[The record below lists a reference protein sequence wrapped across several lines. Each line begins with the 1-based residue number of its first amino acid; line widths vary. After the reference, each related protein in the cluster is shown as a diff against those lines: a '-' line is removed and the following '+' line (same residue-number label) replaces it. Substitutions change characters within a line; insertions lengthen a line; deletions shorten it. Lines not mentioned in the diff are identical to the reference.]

1 MILFTG
7 GLHQEK
13 HLPLL
18 QGLRLRA
25 EVQVAQAA
33 GLRPQQRLR
42 RHLHGLV
49 PLPRLLLLQ
58 VRVLSDYHYGRPCN
72 VYTTLL

>member
-1 MILFTG
+1 MIIFPG
-7 GLHQEK
+7 GLHQEE

-18 QGLRLRA
+18 PGLRLRA
-25 EVQVAQAA
+25 EVQVAQTA

-58 VRVLSDYHYGRPCN
+58 VRVF
-72 VYTTLL
+72 